1 MIFLI
6 RLSKLNYYERLSLKL
21 KSGSLSPRDWWKTLK
36 SMMSSQFST
45 SVPPLF
51 DISRDLLVTDE
62 HEKANTLNNYFANQ
76 SCIDDSSSRLP
87 DERFQIIH
95 QTLDSIHVTPS
106 EVLDVLKTLKI
117 GKASGPDGI
126 NNSSFK
132 NSWSVG
138 TAVM

>member
-1 MIFLI
+1 
-6 RLSKLNYYERLSLKL
+6 
-21 KSGSLSPRDWWKTLK
+21 
-36 SMMSSQFST
+36 MSSQSST

-76 SCIDDSSSRLP
+76 SCIDDSSSSLP
-87 DERFQIIH
+87 DERFQIIR
-95 QTLDSIHVTPS
+95 QTLDSIHVMPS

-126 NNSSFK
+126 NNRVLIETDGQLAPQFCDLYNYSLNTCSVPA
-132 NSWSVG
+132 SWKISNIPHVQ
-138 TAVM
+138 VR